1 MFWSKVRPCVRH
13 STVWRHH
20 LHYIRKYYSHI
31 VRAARVRIPQTNR
44 YRSLPGRDLSTPDLI
59 TVILQGRVIRD
70 KACRRNWRLAPIIL
84 DLPTNATRLR
94 GIKLYSRQG
103 HTERGTTS
111 ANQRANITAKPPFA
125 SAATTIG
132 HERLTFCDTHEA
144 STP

>member
-20 LHYIRKYYSHI
+20 LLYIRKYYSHI

-44 YRSLPGRDLSTPDLI
+44 YRSLPGRNLSTPDLI

-84 DLPTNATRLR
+84 DPPQMPRD
-94 GIKLYSRQG
+94 KLYSRQG

-111 ANQRANITAKPPFA
+111 ANQRANITAKLPFA

-132 HERLTFCDTHEA
+132 HHCQTFCDMHEA